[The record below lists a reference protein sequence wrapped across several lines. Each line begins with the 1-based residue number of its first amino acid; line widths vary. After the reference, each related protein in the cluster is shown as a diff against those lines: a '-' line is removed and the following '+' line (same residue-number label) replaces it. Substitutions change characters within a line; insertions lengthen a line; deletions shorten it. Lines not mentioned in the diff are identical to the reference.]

1 MFPTKPK
8 RPASPPAS
16 ARAFTRKTQV
26 ILTSFSELSLAKPLL
41 QALAEEGY
49 REPTP
54 IQLQAI
60 PGVLAGRDL
69 LGVAQTG
76 TGKTAAFALPVLQRL
91 AADRHPAPRRGC
103 RVLVL
108 APTRELASQI
118 GESFRT
124 YGRHLHMSVAVV
136 FGGVKYGPQIRA
148 LAAGVDVLVATPGRL
163 IDHGTFALQG
173 HDPGSETHFKNI
185 LVKPLP

>member
-1 MFPTKPK
+1 MFPTKPQ

-60 PGVLAGRDL
+60 PGVLAGR
-69 LGVAQTG
+69 VRRA
-76 TGKTAAFALPVLQRL
+76 RL
-91 AADRHPAPRRGC
+91 AGRAC
-103 RVLVL
+103 R
-108 APTRELASQI
+108 
-118 GESFRT
+118 
-124 YGRHLHMSVAVV
+124 
-136 FGGVKYGPQIRA
+136 
-148 LAAGVDVLVATPGRL
+148 
-163 IDHGTFALQG
+163 
-173 HDPGSETHFKNI
+173 
-185 LVKPLP
+185 